1 MAWSIRQEE
10 CLSTNPQMAG
20 LAQRIRV
27 SQIHIIWL
35 RKLTMALSE
44 SPVFLSPPRPPQFT
58 GAERKYTQIKELGDG
73 SFGTV
78 WLCDWHSPI
87 RSEHMLSAMQ
97 CGAGSRPEWVGKRLV
112 ALKMMKKVW
121 DGGWDQAKTLGELAV
136 SLIVGSSS
144 MELTV

>member
-1 MAWSIRQEE
+1 MSLKTTE
-10 CLSTNPQMAG
+10 CTSHPD
-20 LAQRIRV
+20 LA
-27 SQIHIIWL
+27 
-35 RKLTMALSE
+35 
-44 SPVFLSPPRPPQFT
+44 

-136 SLIVGSSS
+136 SLDRVYRLYKLIV
-144 MELTV
+144 